1 MTINYFKMLN
11 GQYIRNYLNY
21 YFTLEN
27 IDVIPYNCGYEIKAV
42 TKLND
47 FNIIVYIDDNN
58 CKIEELC
65 DTAFSKIKTEILKHF
80 INPHL

>member
-1 MTINYFKMLN
+1 MINNYFKMLN

-21 YFTLEN
+21 YFTLDN
-27 IDVIPYNCGYEIKAV
+27 IDVIPYDWGYKIKAV

-47 FNIIVYIDDNN
+47 FNINVNIENDNY
-58 CKIEELC
+58 KIEELC
-65 DTAFSKIKTEILKHF
+65 DIAFSKIKTEILKQY

>member
-1 MTINYFKMLN
+1 MTNNYFKMLN

-21 YFTLEN
+21 YFELDN
-27 IDVIPYNCGYEIKAV
+27 IDVIPYDCGYKIKAV

-47 FNIIVYIDDNN
+47 FNIIVYIDNNN

-65 DTAFSKIKTEILKHF
+65 DIALSKIK
-80 INPHL
+80 N

>member
-1 MTINYFKMLN
+1 MTDNYFKMLN

-58 CKIEELC
+58 YKIEELC
-65 DTAFSKIKTEILKHF
+65 DTAFSKIKTEILKHY
-80 INPHL
+80 ITPHL